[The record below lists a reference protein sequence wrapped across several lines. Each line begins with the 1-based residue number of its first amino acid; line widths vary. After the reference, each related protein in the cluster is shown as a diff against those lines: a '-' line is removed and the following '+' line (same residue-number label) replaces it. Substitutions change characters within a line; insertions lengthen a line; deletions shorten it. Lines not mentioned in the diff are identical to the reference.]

1 MNCAFL
7 HVCKC
12 KKINNSLNFYD
23 ICTLNLNS
31 MSQETKI
38 RRRLLHKLRN
48 KYKLVILNDETYEEK
63 ISLRLSRMNVFIVS
77 GTITILL
84 IALTTIL
91 IAFTPLREY
100 IPGYTDVALSQK
112 IYRLQNLTDSLDLVV
127 QQRGR
132 YLENIQNILEG
143 RDTVVTYASITTDS
157 LKEYVKIVIRPSR
170 EDSLLRLEYQGQLSY
185 KSESSS
191 QDSRAGTRNLSSFAF
206 FTPLRGIVTGTFDP
220 KQKHYGIDI
229 VSVQRE
235 AVKATLDGMVIFTGW
250 TLETGY
256 TMVIQ
261 HHNDLLSV
269 YQHNSTL
276 LKDKGSYVK
285 AGDPIAV
292 VGSTGKLSTGPHLHL
307 EIWYQGVAINPAD
320 FIAF

>member
-1 MNCAFL
+1 
-7 HVCKC
+7 
-12 KKINNSLNFYD
+12 
-23 ICTLNLNS
+23 

-38 RRRLLHKLRN
+38 RRRLIHKLRN

-63 ISLRLSRMNVFIVS
+63 ISLRLSRMNVFIVT

-100 IPGYTDVALSQK
+100 IPGYTDVSLSKK
-112 IYRLQNLTDSLDLVV
+112 IYRLQNLADSLDIVV

-132 YLENIQNILEG
+132 FLDNIRNILEG
-143 RDTVVTYASITTDS
+143 RDTIVNYQEIATDS
-157 LKEYVKIVIRPSR
+157 LKGYDKIVVRPSR
-170 EDSLLRLEYQGQLSY
+170 EDSMLRLEFEGQGQY
-185 KSESSS
+185 KLDVSGQDRSS
-191 QDSRAGTRNLSSFAF
+191 GVRNLSSFTF
-206 FTPLRGIVTGTFDP
+206 FTPLRGIVTSNFDP

-235 AVKATLDGMVIFTGW
+235 AVKATLDGVVIFTGW

-256 TMVIQ
+256 TMIIQ
-261 HHNDLLSV
+261 HYNDLLSV

-276 LKDKGSYVK
+276 LKEKGSYVK

-307 EIWYQGVAINPAD
+307 EIWYQGVPINPAD